1 MKKILLTLF
10 VTCFSLIVFADSCPY
25 DIQCEC
31 QPCECQTCVC
41 HKSKTSDKWAAQPQ
55 ATKDEK
61 WSFIQIGFWF
71 DIPSSTAKSNVYGL
85 KTGWP
90 ISSGSGFVNGAE
102 ISWLAAATD
111 NLNGLQACWIYT
123 QNKYLTGAQG
133 SFICNINKKG
143 LRGLQAG
150 LVNVSGNLTGFQP
163 GGVNVSKDIDGIQ
176 ASALTN
182 VAQGTV
188 TGAQF
193 SLVNVINNTLN
204 GFQASAF
211 NTAEKSNG
219 FQLGL
224 INLSNSGGAQFGVAN
239 YIKDGWIPFMPFFNI
254 KW

>member
-1 MKKILLTLF
+1 MKKILLTLL
-10 VTCFSLIVFADSCPY
+10 VACFASMLFSDDAQFESQTQV
-25 DIQCEC
+25 QT
-31 QPCECQTCVC
+31 QPG
-41 HKSKTSDKWAAQPQ
+41 TSDKWAAQPQ

-61 WSFIQIGFWF
+61 WSFLQIGFWF
-71 DIPSSTAKSNVYGL
+71 DFPSSTAKSNVYGL
-85 KTGWP
+85 KTGQP

-102 ISWLAAATD
+102 ISWIVAGTD
-111 NLNGLQACWIYT
+111 NLNGLQACWIYN

-133 SFICNINKKG
+133 SFICNISKEG

-150 LVNVSGNLTGFQP
+150 LVNISGNLTGFQP

-176 ASALTN
+176 AGVLTN
-182 VAQGTV
+182 VARGTV

-193 SLVNVINNTLN
+193 SLVNVINDTLN
-204 GFQASAF
+204 GFQTSAF

-224 INLSNSGGAQFGVAN
+224 INLSNSCGAQIGVIN
-239 YIKDGWIPFMPFFNI
+239 YIKDGWIPFLPFINI

>member
-1 MKKILLTLF
+1 MKKILLPLF
-10 VTCFSLIVFADSCPY
+10 VTCFAAVLFSD
-25 DIQCEC
+25 DT
-31 QPCECQTCVC
+31 QTTPQTQVQTQTQ
-41 HKSKTSDKWAAQPQ
+41 TSDKWAPQPQ
-55 ATKDEK
+55 AAKDEK
-61 WSFIQIGFWF
+61 WSFLQIGFWF

-85 KTGWP
+85 KTGQP

-102 ISWLAAATD
+102 ISWLVAGTD

-123 QNKYLTGAQG
+123 QNRYLTGTQG
-133 SFICNINKKG
+133 AFICNINEEG

-150 LVNVSGNLTGFQP
+150 LINVSGNLTGFQP

-176 ASALTN
+176 AGVLTN
-182 VAQGTV
+182 VARGSV

-193 SLVNVINNTLN
+193 SLVNVTTNTLN

-211 NTAEKSNG
+211 NRTEKSNG

-224 INLSNSGGAQFGVAN
+224 INISNSGGAQFGVAN
-239 YIKDGWIPFMPFFNI
+239 YIKDAAIPFLPFFNI